1 MIFRQCSIGGKV
13 YKGDPEEVREEAP
26 DVISTSLGVD
36 TKADIRLSSA
46 DSSTAAGSNSERP
59 SEAKDKDPTAVPN
72 PLEAEGVKLSKQVL
86 YHFSDAQLK
95 EDLESSIHADPDSE
109 NAAHARSLNG
119 FFTVLALCHTV
130 LTGVDPETGAIEY
143 KAQSPDEAALV
154 QAAADVGFVFRG
166 RDSEIL
172 MLQTPFADEVERYEL
187 LNILEFTSAR
197 KRMSVVLR
205 KLDGQDGRLFLL
217 SKGADNVIFERLKSG
232 GEEMKNI
239 TEKQLGEFASE
250 GLRTLT
256 LAYKVINGTS
266 SLLAPE
272 YSNLTSGCISQRT
285 SMLLGVNDTTRP
297 QLPWKTGTL
306 RSKLFRTSWSKT

>member
-1 MIFRQCSIGGKV
+1 M
-13 YKGDPEEVREEAP
+13 YKGDPQEDREKVP
-26 DVISTSLGVD
+26 DVIPATLGATGKTD
-36 TKADIRLSSA
+36 AQSSSA
-46 DSSTAAGSNSERP
+46 DSSTAAGSNTGRTSD
-59 SEAKDKDPTAVPN
+59 AKDDPKAVPD
-72 PLEAEGVKLSKQVL
+72 PLAAQGVKLSKQVL

-95 EDLESSIHADPDSE
+95 ADLESSIHADPESE

-130 LTGVDPETGAIEY
+130 LTGVDPDTGALEY

-166 RDSEIL
+166 RDSDVL
-172 MLQTPFADEVERYEL
+172 MLQTPFGDEVERYEL

-217 SKGADNVIFERLKSG
+217 SKGADNVIFERLKAG
-232 GEEMKNI
+232 GDELKET
-239 TEKQLGEFASE
+239 TEKQLAEFAGE

-256 LAYKVINGTS
+256 LAYKVINGM
-266 SLLAPE
+266 SLVSRSVVVL
-272 YSNLTSGCISQRT
+272 LTFYH
-285 SMLLGVNDTTRP
+285 L
-297 QLPWKTGTL
+297 
-306 RSKLFRTSWSKT
+306 